1 MRTALILA
9 FVAIAATGP
18 GSAVAADTAIDV
30 EKPWVRRAA
39 VMPDAGPK
47 APSTTAGYVALRNR
61 GAAADALVGAAAD
74 VAERVELH
82 ETRSMSG
89 MVMMDKVARIALAP
103 GARVELKPGGYHLM
117 LIGLKRA
124 LAPGQSVDLTLEF
137 ERAGTIR
144 ARAQV
149 R

>member
-1 MRTALILA
+1 MRTALILGL
-9 FVAIAATGP
+9 VAIGAAAPGGP
-18 GSAVAADTAIDV
+18 VAAAGPIEV

-47 APSTTAGYVALRNR
+47 APSTAAGYVALRNR
-61 GAAADALVGAAAD
+61 GVAPDALVGAAAD

-82 ETRSMSG
+82 ETRNTSG
-89 MVMMDKVARIALAP
+89 MVMMEKVARIALAP

-117 LIGLKRA
+117 LIGLTRA
-124 LAPGQSVDLTLEF
+124 LAPGQRVDLTLEF
-137 ERAGTIR
+137 ERAGKIR
-144 ARAQV
+144 ARAEV